1 MTIESFSDQVLL
13 KLLTWLSPSFPV
25 GAYAYS
31 HGLECAV
38 EEHLIWDAGT
48 LQVWIDGIITH
59 GTGRTDNIFFSE
71 TWRAVNEGDNK
82 RLSEI
87 LALARAYQPTSEL
100 AIESTAQG
108 AAFMDAIGAAWSSD
122 QLTSL
127 ARFLKLDETSIPYP
141 VAVALVTS
149 LHRIPLRDALLT
161 YLHSFMANLVSAGV
175 RLIPLGQKMGL
186 QVLAG
191 LTDSI
196 LKSLEAGM
204 TSSIDNIGSATLL
217 VDWTSARHE
226 IQYTRLFRS

>member
-48 LQVWIDGIITH
+48 LQDWIDGVITY
-59 GTGRTDNIFFSE
+59 GTCRTDIIFFSE
-71 TWRAVNEGDNK
+71 VWRAVNEGDNN
-82 RLSEI
+82 RLSET
-87 LALARAYQPTSEL
+87 LALALAYQPTSEI
-100 AIESTAQG
+100 AVESTAQG
-108 AAFMDAIGAAWSSD
+108 AAFMDAVSAAWSSD
-122 QLTSL
+122 QLTGLSN
-127 ARFLKLDETSIPYP
+127 FLKLDETSIPYP
-141 VAVALVTS
+141 VAVALVVS
-149 LHRIPLRDALLT
+149 LHRIPLRVALLA
-161 YLHSFMANLVSAGV
+161 YLHSFVANLVSAGV
-175 RLIPLGQKMGL
+175 RLIPLGQEMGL

-191 LTDSI
+191 LTDSV
-196 LKSLEAGM
+196 LKSLEAGI
-204 TSSIDNIGSATLL
+204 TSSIDDLGSATVL